1 VSDESV
7 PLTKPAA
14 ERDNLRRNVAA
25 QLLNGMFGQT
35 GFRLIQA
42 PTFVPQYLFLLSGS
56 EFIVGLARSLQAA
69 GTVFSPVLGAAF
81 IGHRTHILSATL
93 TVGVLMRLQILGLAL
108 TGFLLAG
115 HSALIAFIVF
125 LALMGFFLGMSQI
138 TMNSLRAKVIPVE
151 RRGIVSGARN
161 FLAGL
166 SSAVASYYAGSYFIE
181 NNVLG
186 NGYASVF
193 LIAFVITSVG
203 LLALALTREPAAEI
217 VNRRSSFF
225 ETMKSMAPLLRENS
239 DFRRF
244 FYARGLGAFGRMALP
259 FYILFANTKTEI
271 SGAELG
277 ILTTVW
283 MVTSSTTNLVWGL
296 LADRRGYRLIL
307 VLTLSLWIASH
318 VQILFADS
326 LSDML
331 VFFVVMGMASGGF
344 NQAGQNMVLEFGK
357 AEDIPRRLAASSS
370 MVNLVGT
377 IGPVLGG
384 VIVHAFSYATLF
396 VSVILLQLA
405 ALLII
410 LFSVP
415 EPRYR

>member
-1 VSDESV
+1 LTETTSV
-7 PLTKPAA
+7 QS
-14 ERDNLRRNVAA
+14 NLRRNVAA

-56 EFIVGLARSLQAA
+56 EFVVGLARSLQAA
-69 GTVFSPVLGAAF
+69 GTVVSPVLGAAL
-81 IGHRTHILSATL
+81 IGHRTHILGATL

-108 TGFLLAG
+108 TGFMLAG
-115 HSALIAFIVF
+115 HSALITSIVF

-181 NNVLG
+181 QEVLG
-186 NGYASVF
+186 NGYATVF
-193 LIAFVITSVG
+193 LLAFLITSVG
-203 LLALALTREPAAEI
+203 LLALALTREPAAET
-217 VNRRSSFF
+217 VNERTSFIG
-225 ETMKSMAPLLRENS
+225 TMKSMGPLLRQDP
-239 DFRRF
+239 DFQKF
-244 FYARGLGAFGRMALP
+244 FYARALGAFGRMALP

-271 SGAELG
+271 SGVELG

-283 MVTSSTTNLVWGL
+283 MLTSSTTNLIWGV
-296 LADRRGYRLIL
+296 LADRRGYRL
-307 VLTLSLWIASH
+307 VLIITLALWIASH
-318 VQILFADS
+318 VQILTVDGLA
-326 LSDML
+326 DML
-331 VFFVVMGMASGGF
+331 VFFIVMGMASGGF
-344 NQAGQNMVLEFGK
+344 NQAGQNMVLEFGRV
-357 AEDIPRRLAASSS
+357 EDIPRRLAASGSV
-370 MVNLVGT
+370 VNLVGT

-384 VIVHAFSYATLF
+384 LIVLGLSYTTLF
-396 VSVILLQLA
+396 VFVILLQLIA
-405 ALLII
+405 LII
-410 LFSVP
+410 ILRSVP